1 MRAERGGMRLKKMW
15 IIVAG
20 AAVAAIVALAVFV
33 YARNQGAP
41 IQDNVGITSFCYS
54 HSGSSTSEM
63 YLYEI
68 EADDESSGTV
78 VNYEF
83 NNGFETYTLPADG
96 ELMQQ
101 LSAVVDGHDL
111 RKWNGFDKSN
121 SLVMD
126 GSGFYLRIDFS
137 DGTQIM
143 ARGSNRYPAGYSEAV
158 DAIDV
163 LFLDYLKK
171 NGIDPEEGF

>member
-20 AAVAAIVALAVFV
+20 AAVAAIVALAVFLYLRKQSV
-33 YARNQGAP
+33 P
-41 IQDNVGITSFCYS
+41 IQDNAGITSFCYS
-54 HSGSSTSEM
+54 HRGSSTIEM
-63 YLYEI
+63 YSYEV
-68 EADDESSGTV
+68 EDDEKSGGTV

-83 NNGFETYTLPADG
+83 NNGFDTYSLPADG
-96 ELMQQ
+96 ELIQQ
-101 LSAVVDGHDL
+101 LYAVVDGHKL

-143 ARGSNRYPAGYSEAV
+143 ARGSNSYPTGYGEAV

-171 NGIDPEEGF
+171 NGIDP

>member
-1 MRAERGGMRLKKMW
+1 MRLKKLW

-20 AAVAAIVALAVFV
+20 AAMAAIAALVVFL
-33 YARNQGAP
+33 YFRNQSVP
-41 IQDNVGITSFCYS
+41 IQDNAGITSFCYS

-63 YLYEI
+63 YSYEI

-111 RKWNGFDKSN
+111 RKWNRFDKSN
-121 SLVMD
+121 SMIMD

-143 ARGSNRYPAGYSEAV
+143 ARGSNSYPTGYGEAAR
-158 DAIDV
+158 AIND
-163 LFLDYLKK
+163 LFREYLKK
-171 NGIDPEEGF
+171 RGVDQEGG

>member
-1 MRAERGGMRLKKMW
+1 LKKIW
-15 IIVAG
+15 IVVAG
-20 AAVAAIVALAVFV
+20 AAVAAIVALAVFLYV
-33 YARNQGAP
+33 RSPEAP
-41 IQDNVGITSFCYS
+41 IQDNAWITSFCYS
-54 HSGSSTSEM
+54 HSGSSTREM
-63 YLYEI
+63 YSYEI
-68 EADDESSGTV
+68 ETDEESGGTV

-101 LSAVVDGHDL
+101 LFAVVDDHNL
-111 RKWNGFDKSN
+111 RKWNGFDKFN

-143 ARGSNRYPAGYSEAV
+143 ARGSNSYPTGYGEAAR
-158 DAIDV
+158 AIND
-163 LFLDYLKK
+163 LFREYLKK
-171 NGIDPEEGF
+171 RGVDQEGG

>member
-1 MRAERGGMRLKKMW
+1 MKKLMW

-20 AAVAAIVALAVFV
+20 VAVTAIAALAVFL
-33 YARNQGAP
+33 YFRNQSVP
-41 IQDNVGITSFCYS
+41 TQDKAGITSFCYS
-54 HSGSSTSEM
+54 HSGSSTIEM
-63 YLYEI
+63 YSYEI
-68 EADDESSGTV
+68 EDDEESGRTV

-83 NNGFETYTLPADG
+83 NNGFNTYALPADE

-101 LSAVVDGHDL
+101 LSAVVDDHNL

-143 ARGSNRYPAGYSEAV
+143 ARGSNRYPTGYGEAV
-158 DAIDV
+158 DAIDD

-171 NGIDPEEGF
+171 KGIDPEGGY

>member
-1 MRAERGGMRLKKMW
+1 MKKLMW

-20 AAVAAIVALAVFV
+20 AAMAAIVALVVLLYFRKQDV
-33 YARNQGAP
+33 P
-41 IQDNVGITSFCYS
+41 IQDNAWITSFCYS
-54 HSGSSTSEM
+54 HSGSATSDM
-63 YLYEI
+63 YSYEI
-68 EADDESSGTV
+68 EDDEESGGTV

-96 ELMQQ
+96 ELIQH
-101 LSAVVDGHDL
+101 LSAVVDGHNL

-143 ARGSNRYPAGYSEAV
+143 GRGSNSFPDGYGEAV

-163 LFLDYLKK
+163 LFLDHLKK
-171 NGIDPEEGF
+171 NGIDPEGGY

>member
-1 MRAERGGMRLKKMW
+1 MKKIW
-15 IIVAG
+15 IVVAG
-20 AAVAAIVALAVFV
+20 AAVAAIVALAVFLYV
-33 YARNQGAP
+33 RSPEAP
-41 IQDNVGITSFCYS
+41 IQDNAWITSFCYS
-54 HSGSSTSEM
+54 HSGSSTREM
-63 YLYEI
+63 YSYEI
-68 EADDESSGTV
+68 ETDEESGGTV

-111 RKWNGFDKSN
+111 RKWNRFDKSN
-121 SLVMD
+121 SMIMD

-143 ARGSNRYPAGYSEAV
+143 ARGSNSYPAGYGEAV

-171 NGIDPEEGF
+171 NGIDPEGGF

>member
-63 YLYEI
+63 YSYEI
-68 EADDESSGTV
+68 EDDKESGGTV

-101 LSAVVDGHDL
+101 LFAVVDDHNL
-111 RKWNGFDKSN
+111 RNWNGFDKSN

-143 ARGSNRYPAGYSEAV
+143 GRGSNSFPDGYGEAV

-163 LFLDYLKK
+163 LFLDHLKK
-171 NGIDPEEGF
+171 NGIDPEGGY

>member
-1 MRAERGGMRLKKMW
+1 MRAERGGMCLKKIW

-20 AAVAAIVALAVFV
+20 AAVTAIAALAVFL
-33 YARNQGAP
+33 YFRNQSVP
-41 IQDNVGITSFCYS
+41 TQDKAGITSFCYS

-63 YLYEI
+63 YSYEI

-101 LSAVVDGHDL
+101 LFAVVDDHNL
-111 RKWNGFDKSN
+111 RKWNGFDKFN

-143 ARGSNRYPAGYSEAV
+143 ARGSNSYPAGYGEAV

-171 NGIDPEEGF
+171 NGIDPEGGF